1 MFVVFL
7 WAFAPP
13 ALIVLG
19 CLLLWAASWLRQ
31 HRRPAGFVRGAGCV
45 SFLGWLILLTGI
57 VTTTLLTTHALAP
70 IIWIVVGYVLV
81 MGLLR
86 YWHSE
91 IRFLIWTLSEAAER
105 GIPLETAARAYAN
118 ERRGRLADRAR
129 LLADYLDA
137 AMPLSLAMARSGLFV
152 SREIQLAADVGEKT
166 GTLSQSLKKM
176 VQEMNDLERVFD
188 TLFARFFY
196 LGCLVSVMTLLVAF
210 LMVKIVPTFEQI
222 FHDFGLRL
230 PWATQVLISATRL
243 LTNYWYLCVPVLAA
257 LALLAFLALFRFLG
271 VSARLLPIVGRL
283 FSPLDTVSVL
293 QLLAVTVRE
302 KRPLVGSLEL
312 LAAYCP
318 AARARSRLHGAI
330 RRITSG
336 EHWCD
341 ALRHARFVSR
351 AQCAVFR
358 SAEQAGNL
366 AWALNEMADSRVR
379 RAAHR
384 AQAALSV
391 LFPLFVL
398 GLALCVLFVM
408 LSIAMPL
415 FNLISCLA

>member
-1 MFVVFL
+1 MFVVF
-7 WAFAPP
+7 WAFVPP

-31 HRRPAGFVRGAGCV
+31 PRRPAGHVWGAGCV
-45 SFLGWLILLTGI
+45 YFLGWLILLTGI
-57 VTTTLLTTHALAP
+57 VTTTLLTTDVLAP
-70 IIWIVVGYVLV
+70 IIWIVVGYVLA

-129 LLADYLDA
+129 LMADYLDA
-137 AMPLSLAMARSGLFV
+137 AMPLSLAMARSRLFV

-166 GTLSQSLKKM
+166 GTLSQSLKKIM
-176 VQEMNDLERVFD
+176 QEMNDLERVFD

-196 LGCLVSVMTLLVAF
+196 LGCLVSVMALF
-210 LMVKIVPTFEQI
+210 LSYLMLTTVPRLEAI
-222 FHDFGLRL
+222 FLECGLTL
-230 PWATQVLISATRL
+230 PWVTQVLTSSTRL
-243 LTNYWYLCVPVLAA
+243 LVNYWHLCVPVLAA

-271 VSARLLPIVGRL
+271 TSARLLPVVGRL
-283 FSPLDTVSVL
+283 FSPLNTVSIQ

-312 LAAYCP
+312 LATHCP
-318 AARARSRLHGAI
+318 ASRARSRLHGAI

-341 ALRHARFVSR
+341 ALRRARFMSR

-384 AQAALSV
+384 AQAVLSV
-391 LFPLFVL
+391 LFPLGVF

-408 LSIAMPL
+408 LSIVMPL
-415 FNLISCLA
+415 FNLISGLA